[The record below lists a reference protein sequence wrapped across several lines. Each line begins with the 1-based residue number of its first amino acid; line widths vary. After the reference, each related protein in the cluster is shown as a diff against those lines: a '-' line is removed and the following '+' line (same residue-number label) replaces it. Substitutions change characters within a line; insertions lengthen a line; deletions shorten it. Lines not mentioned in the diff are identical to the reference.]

1 MHQVRYTALT
11 GYLRK
16 KPIVRAGRAE
26 FAISHGESQRDWARH
41 FFHLSMKQLAW
52 FDQDPNLVL
61 ERKRIANADA
71 SLTAQMK
78 EASRSVKASTSRGK
92 GVGSALLY
100 AAPCRLYVSRLLP
113 NEFAL
118 SYGEGSLLVMQAA
131 TGADAQQW
139 LVSLASCLFFSSAA
153 FEAVLAECAAF
164 FEAAPKTLAG
174 KLSPI
179 EALDTLRAMSRPC
192 TYTQV
197 IDAAAEVNADGG
209 WLGVREF
216 THLVR
221 SVCRDSDPR
230 AELLRAFRVLEGR
243 DAPDTRDTR
252 EAAAADDLDGAADD
266 LDGAAAPENP
276 DASASISVAEL
287 KETLEA
293 AGIPNEH
300 VLWMVL
306 GAAGGEPANGAAA
319 SGATASDCISYA
331 RLADALFPAAATA
344 AKRRRSAVQSEEA
357 AALDARLEAQARNV
371 WERERMRMLVAVQ
384 TAGPPAANVLVS
396 LRRERAGADSGAGLG
411 LAGPSA
417 AADFGGGY
425 ADADAGYGGAG
436 YGGGG
441 YGDDFA
447 DTATGI
453 PAEAWPGLEE
463 ASERR
468 RAEVEALAAEGGDA
482 SYGDN
487 AAQGG
492 GRRMPPS
499 AAAAPLAL
507 TPRAGAIMQSIANS
521 AATRAAATPRTVE
534 ARVNERLNR
543 AITSNRRR
551 PQPTLADA
559 AGLPTTG
566 ASGKALQAMLSPR
579 APLPPGVPPN
589 TSTLYR
595 G

>member
-1 MHQVRYTALT
+1 
-11 GYLRK
+11 
-16 KPIVRAGRAE
+16 
-26 FAISHGESQRDWARH
+26 
-41 FFHLSMKQLAW
+41 
-52 FDQDPNLVL
+52 
-61 ERKRIANADA
+61 
-71 SLTAQMK
+71 
-78 EASRSVKASTSRGK
+78 
-92 GVGSALLY
+92 
-100 AAPCRLYVSRLLP
+100 
-113 NEFAL
+113 
-118 SYGEGSLLVMQAA
+118 
-131 TGADAQQW
+131 
-139 LVSLASCLFFSSAA
+139 
-153 FEAVLAECAAF
+153 
-164 FEAAPKTLAG
+164 
-174 KLSPI
+174 
-179 EALDTLRAMSRPC
+179 
-192 TYTQV
+192 
-197 IDAAAEVNADGG
+197 
-209 WLGVREF
+209 
-216 THLVR
+216 
-221 SVCRDSDPR
+221 
-230 AELLRAFRVLEGR
+230 
-243 DAPDTRDTR
+243 
-252 EAAAADDLDGAADD
+252 
-266 LDGAAAPENP
+266 
-276 DASASISVAEL
+276 
-287 KETLEA
+287 
-293 AGIPNEH
+293 
-300 VLWMVL
+300 MVL

-463 ASERR
+463 ASERL

>member
-209 WLGVREF
+209 WFGVREF

-243 DAPDTRDTR
+243 DARDTRDTR
-252 EAAAADDLDGAADD
+252 EAAAADDLDGAA
-266 LDGAAAPENP
+266 APENP
-276 DASASISVAEL
+276 DATASISVAEL

-306 GAAGGEPANGAAA
+306 GAAGGEPANGEPA

-396 LRRERAGADSGAGLG
+396 LRRERAGADSGAGVG

-425 ADADAGYGGAG
+425 ADADGGYGGAG
-436 YGGGG
+436 GGGG
-441 YGDDFA
+441 GHGDDFA

-482 SYGDN
+482 SYDDN

-492 GRRMPPS
+492 GRRMSPS

-521 AATRAAATPRTVE
+521 AAARAAATPRTVE

-566 ASGKALQAMLSPR
+566 ASGKALQAMLAPK